1 MPTNLV
7 NGDCFFTQT
16 NQVPRQYP
24 YLTSDIQTD
33 VIIVGGGVTGAIL
46 AYYFSMHNINAVI
59 IEKAR
64 IAHGSTSI
72 TTALLQYE
80 LDSNAMD
87 LLSATDAKNI
97 ETSYRLGLQALD
109 ELDTFIHT
117 FGNQCAYEKVDCLLY
132 TPKQTQIGVLKEEYL
147 YRQNIGLPVDFLTE
161 ENNPFDFK
169 LSAGVVSKNGGAK
182 LDPYLLTH
190 QLLDVSVKQGLR
202 VYENTTATHIV
213 YENDRVLVETGYGH
227 KVTGNIVIA
236 ATGYQTKL
244 FTDRNFGKK
253 TTTFN
258 VATKPIPQLAP
269 LLDRY
274 NFRDNEDPYHYFR
287 TTKDHRL
294 IMGGED
300 IDFDPDRNSEHL
312 FPHSYDLLEQRL
324 KEMFPHYP
332 IEIDY
337 RYCGA
342 FASTKDNLGFIGKDP
357 KHANLWYCLGY
368 GANGILFAILGG
380 MMLSK
385 LYLGEVDETLKLF
398 KPNRF

>member
-16 NQVPRQYP
+16 NQLPQQYP
-24 YLTSDIQTD
+24 YLTSDIKTD

-46 AYYFSMHNINAVI
+46 AYYFSAHHINAVI
-59 IEKAR
+59 LEKAR

-87 LLSATDAKNI
+87 LVPATDPKNI

-109 ELDTFIHT
+109 ELDAFIHT
-117 FGNQCAYEKVDCLLY
+117 FGNKCDYEKVDCLLY
-132 TPKQTQIGVLKEEYL
+132 TPKQTQIGTLKEEYR
-147 YRQNIGLPVDFLTE
+147 YRQSIGLPVEFVTE
-161 ENNPFDFK
+161 DNNPFDFMLK
-169 LSAGVVSKNGGAK
+169 AGVVSKNGGAK
-182 LDPYLLTH
+182 LDPYLFTH
-190 QLLDVSVKQGLR
+190 QLLDVSVQQGLQ
-202 VYENTTATHIV
+202 VYENTEATHIR
-213 YENDRVLVETGYGH
+213 YENDQVVVETVYGH

-244 FTDRNFGKK
+244 FTDRDFGKK
-253 TTTFN
+253 STTFN
-258 VATKPIPQLAP
+258 VATKPIAQLNQ
-269 LLDRY
+269 LLHRY
-274 NFRDNEDPYHYFR
+274 NFRDNDNTYHYFR
-287 TTKDHRL
+287 TTKDNRL

-300 IDFDPDRNSEHL
+300 IDFDPDRNSEPL

-324 KEMFPHYP
+324 KEMFPNYN
-332 IEIDY
+332 IEVDF

-357 KHANLWYCLGY
+357 THANLWYCLGY

-385 LYLGEVDETLKLF
+385 LYVGEVDKNLKLF